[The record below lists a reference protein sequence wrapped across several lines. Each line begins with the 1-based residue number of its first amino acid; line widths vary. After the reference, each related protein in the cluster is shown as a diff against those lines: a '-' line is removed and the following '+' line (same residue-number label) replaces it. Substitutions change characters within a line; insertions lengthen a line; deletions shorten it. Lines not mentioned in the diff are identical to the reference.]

1 MVPDDILS
9 ESPPTAPTDANT
21 FISFTVS
28 VWPLGQAAGSDAA
41 AIGRSTSN
49 VVSQVRQRKSYRAIH
64 PA

>member
-21 FISFTVS
+21 FINFTVS
-28 VWPLGQAAGSDAA
+28 AWPDGHGAGSDAA
-41 AIGRSTSN
+41 AMGRSTSK
-49 VVSQVRQRKSYRAIH
+49 VVSQVRQRKSYRAIR